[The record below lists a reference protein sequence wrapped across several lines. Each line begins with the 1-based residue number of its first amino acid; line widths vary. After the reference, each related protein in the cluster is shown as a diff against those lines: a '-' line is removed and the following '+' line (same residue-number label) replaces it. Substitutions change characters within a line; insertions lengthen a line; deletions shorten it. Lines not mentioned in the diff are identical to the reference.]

1 MCLLCRPADEE
12 VPDDFKQCNACKQ
25 YVVNAL
31 FDPKPRQRANA
42 LHWNDPVGDPD
53 FVRSVA
59 RYKSC
64 RPCRIKVA
72 QRRWM
77 PYQGRIIYHQHGV

>member
-42 LHWNDPVGDPD
+42 LRGNDPVDME
-53 FVRSVA
+53 VTH
-59 RYKSC
+59 YKSC